1 MTLSLDK
8 LYSNALSLT
17 RLRRELGTEQY
28 SQSEFAPSEA
38 RRPSRR
44 ETLDVRNFRGMGFS
58 LCLCNTKAKL
68 AIKQNS
74 NKDVENGGAYE
85 EKYMD

>member
-1 MTLSLDK
+1 MVTAPFTHGSLWTH
-8 LYSNALSLT
+8 SC
-17 RLRRELGTEQY
+17 
-28 SQSEFAPSEA
+28 
-38 RRPSRR
+38 
-44 ETLDVRNFRGMGFS
+44 NFRGMSFA
-58 LCLCNTKAKL
+58 LYLCNTKAKL

>member
-1 MTLSLDK
+1 M
-8 LYSNALSLT
+8 
-17 RLRRELGTEQY
+17 G
-28 SQSEFAPSEA
+28 A
-38 RRPSRR
+38 RN
-44 ETLDVRNFRGMGFS
+44 LRGMGFARS
-58 LCLCNTKAKL
+58 QRCLQRCNTQAKL

>member
-1 MTLSLDK
+1 
-8 LYSNALSLT
+8 
-17 RLRRELGTEQY
+17 
-28 SQSEFAPSEA
+28 
-38 RRPSRR
+38 
-44 ETLDVRNFRGMGFS
+44 MGFA
-58 LCLCNTKAKL
+58 LCRRCLQRCNTKAKL